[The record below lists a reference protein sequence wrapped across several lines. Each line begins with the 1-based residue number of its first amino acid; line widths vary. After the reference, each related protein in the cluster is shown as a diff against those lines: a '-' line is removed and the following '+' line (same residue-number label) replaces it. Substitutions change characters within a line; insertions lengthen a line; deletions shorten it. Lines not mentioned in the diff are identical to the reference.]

1 VGHHVLAYLLRLLD
15 FFLYMRYNSFVK
27 KVAQEIAKQCL
38 GETPPGT
45 TTHGRLVAEVR
56 VSEMYYLRGMNQREI
71 AKVLGCSVSTV
82 SRLLQSAHKHGIVE
96 IRIKNPFATEPQ
108 LATQLCAIFGLQHA
122 IVVATRIEDDR
133 SLVEVIARVAA
144 RFISNFITPGRKI
157 GIGCGRT
164 MLELVNALEIM
175 KASNCQVQVVPLLG
189 GLGVTAPEHQVNI
202 LCDKLAR
209 VFGGTSL
216 PLHAPAVV
224 RNVETAKGLLQEP
237 SVQRVANAW
246 NQLDIALF
254 GIGAGIPHS
263 PALATGSYS
272 NNTIVKLVHQ
282 RAVGEIAGRFYNLAG
297 EPCVVDDYLMS
308 IPLEVLKHVPVRIA
322 VAGGSNKV
330 ESILGALHGR
340 YLSILITDEKTA
352 TALMEKEGT
361 KA

>member
-1 VGHHVLAYLLRLLD
+1 
-15 FFLYMRYNSFVK
+15 MQ
-27 KVAQEIAKQCL
+27 KVAQEVADQRPA
-38 GETPPGT
+38 ETPSGAIS
-45 TTHGRLVAEVR
+45 HDRLAAEVR

-82 SRLLQSAHKHGIVE
+82 SRLLQSAQKHGIVE
-96 IRIKNPFATEPQ
+96 IRINNPFATEPR
-108 LATQLCAIFGLQHA
+108 LATKLCAIFGLEHA
-122 IVVATRIEDDR
+122 VVVATRIEDNQ

-144 RFISNFITPGRKI
+144 RLVPDFLSQGRKI

-164 MLELVNALEIM
+164 MLELVDALEVM
-175 KASNCQVQVVPLLG
+175 EASSCQVQVIPLLG

-224 RNVETAKGLLQEP
+224 KNAETAKGLLQEP
-237 SVQRVANAW
+237 SVQRVADAW

-297 EPCVVDDYLMS
+297 EPCVLDDYLMS

-330 ESILGALHGR
+330 ESLLGALHGK
-340 YLSILITDEKTA
+340 YLTILITDEKTA
-352 TALMEKEGT
+352 TALIEKEET
-361 KA
+361 KV